1 MEPAN
6 LPAPKMAD
14 GKIQPRFQ
22 QMHESFMKRRKE
34 VPIGVLF
41 LGDSITEGWSGRGK
55 PTWDARYAKYSPANF
70 GIGGDRTQHVL
81 WRIQQGELDGIH
93 PKVVV
98 LMIGTN
104 NSGYSAPAIARA
116 DFEIVSEI
124 RRKLPKSKILLLGIF
139 PRGEDPNNRNVAAL
153 RAKLKSVNAALA
165 RLDDGKNIRY
175 LEIWDQFLQP
185 DGVLSKDIMPDALHP
200 NAKGYE
206 IWADA
211 MQPLLD
217 EMMK

>member
-1 MEPAN
+1 MC
-6 LPAPKMAD
+6 
-14 GKIQPRFQ
+14 
-22 QMHESFMKRRKE
+22 
-34 VPIGVLF
+34 
-41 LGDSITEGWSGRGK
+41 
-55 PTWDARYAKYSPANF
+55 KYQPANF

-81 WRIQQGELDGIH
+81 WRIQQGELDGIK

-104 NSGYSAPAIARA
+104 NSPYSAPQIARA

-124 RRKLPKSKILLLGIF
+124 HRKLPDTKVLLLGIF
-139 PRGEDPNNRNVAAL
+139 PRGDDPSKQNVAAL

-165 RLDDGKNIRY
+165 RLDDGKRTRY
-175 LEIWDQFLQP
+175 VEIWDPFLQP
-185 DGVLSKDIMPDALHP
+185 DGILGKDIMPDALHP
-200 NAKGYE
+200 NAKGYQ
-206 IWADA
+206 IWADT